1 MDNNDDGVREFHELS
16 ALAESGRFK
25 EALEKHIWF
34 HEASRQMPGMGGV
47 RLSYALDSWKEL
59 AKKYRPAMEAL
70 IDLRIRN
77 KETLLEGRG
86 NFDNFHDL
94 SALNFVLGE
103 KEDTL
108 KVFSAIHKNDP
119 EQARVYYHV
128 VEDLLVERKEY
139 EICDH
144 YLADPLTKYSHIQHL
159 HKMNTKL
166 MKNNP
171 AMEGDEFKSYTT
183 ESYVRGICQLIEI
196 LLAVHKKDMAKEIQ
210 KRALEY
216 FDNEDIRRAICS

>member
-1 MDNNDDGVREFHELS
+1 MDKNDDGVREFHELS

-47 RLSYALDSWKEL
+47 RLSYALDLWKEL
-59 AKKYRPAMEAL
+59 AKKYQPAMEAL
-70 IDLRIRN
+70 IDLRNRN

-86 NFDNFHDL
+86 NFDNYHDL

-108 KVFSAIHKNDP
+108 KVFLATHKNDP

-144 YLADPLTKYSHIQHL
+144 YLADPLTKYSHI
-159 HKMNTKL
+159 
-166 MKNNP
+166 
-171 AMEGDEFKSYTT
+171 
-183 ESYVRGICQLIEI
+183 
-196 LLAVHKKDMAKEIQ
+196 
-210 KRALEY
+210 
-216 FDNEDIRRAICS
+216 